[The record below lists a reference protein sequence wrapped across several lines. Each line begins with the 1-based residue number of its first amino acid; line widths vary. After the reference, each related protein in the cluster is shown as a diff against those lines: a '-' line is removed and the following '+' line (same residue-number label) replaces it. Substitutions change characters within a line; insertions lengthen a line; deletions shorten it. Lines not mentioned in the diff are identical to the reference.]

1 MVIFNSYVKL
11 PEGTQKK
18 LHQFMIQEA
27 NCTAIPSW
35 PAPMDLGPKIP
46 AGFNPPICGKPPWM
60 AHFMGIK
67 KKTWTT
73 KASFVDFP
81 TLHEFWV
88 PCVFIA
94 GILCTYIYTLY
105 RWYIIDINST
115 WYTAYSLHVP
125 EEIVSRV
132 LLWSLFV
139 SLKPPCSLLHRS
151 NVAMENT

>member
-1 MVIFNSYVKL
+1 LLISPHYM
-11 PEGTQKK
+11 
-18 LHQFMIQEA
+18 
-27 NCTAIPSW
+27 
-35 PAPMDLGPKIP
+35 
-46 AGFNPPICGKPPWM
+46 
-60 AHFMGIK
+60 
-67 KKTWTT
+67 
-73 KASFVDFP
+73 SF
-81 TLHEFWV
+81 EFHV
-88 PCVFIA
+88 FSSRAYCVHI
-94 GILCTYIYTLY
+94 YIYTLY